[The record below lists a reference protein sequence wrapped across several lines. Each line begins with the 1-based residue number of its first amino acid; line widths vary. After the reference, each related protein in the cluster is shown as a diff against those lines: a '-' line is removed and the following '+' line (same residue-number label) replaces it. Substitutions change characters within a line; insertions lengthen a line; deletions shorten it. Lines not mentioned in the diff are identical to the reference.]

1 MHAIEK
7 LSRTTRTPPAAL
19 VEGQIDD
26 LDVGAIPHGGE
37 FVVRADN
44 PFQLH
49 RFDSVFA
56 MKVGKFV
63 NQVTRDGSWD
73 PIFETICNEVRGGR
87 ESADRPTPA
96 K

>member
-7 LSRTTRTPPAAL
+7 LSRPNRTPSTAL

-44 PFQLH
+44 PFQLP
-49 RFDSVFA
+49 RFDSSFT

-63 NQVTRDGSWD
+63 NRVTSDGSWD
-73 PIFETICNEVRGGR
+73 PIFETICKEAR
-87 ESADRPTPA
+87 EE
-96 K
+96 